1 MKTLL
6 FEQEKGIGI
15 LTINRPESLNALNLN
30 VLKELKQ
37 FINEQIEFGAL
48 QALIIIGSGE
58 KAFVAGADIKEMQAM
73 PAPEIL
79 DFIQLGQE
87 VTLLIEN
94 APFLTLAA
102 VNGFA
107 LGGGLELALACD
119 FIYAAETAKLGLPEV
134 TLGIIPGFGGTQRL
148 SRAIGTRRAK
158 ELILTGKLIEAE
170 EARDIGLVNH
180 VHKPEA
186 LIGACWST
194 AERVV
199 KHSPLAVRQGK
210 SAINNGYA
218 LPLKEALELEKN
230 QFAVCF
236 GSPEREQAMT
246 AFLEK
251 TKRKANA

>member
-37 FINEQIEFGAL
+37 FIIEQDAAL
-48 QALIIIGSGE
+48 RALIITGSGE

-73 PAPEIL
+73 SASKIL
-79 DFIQLGQE
+79 AFIHLGQE
-87 VTLLIEN
+87 VTHLIEN

-119 FIYAAETAKLGLPEV
+119 FIYASETAKLGLPEV

-148 SRAIGTRRAK
+148 CRAVGTRRAK
-158 ELILTGKLIEAE
+158 ELVLTGKPIEAE
-170 EARDIGLVNH
+170 EAREIGLVNH
-180 VHKPEA
+180 VNKPEA
-186 LIGACWST
+186 LIGACWTT
-194 AERVV
+194 AERVA
-199 KHSPLAVRQGK
+199 KHSALAVSQGK
-210 SAINNGYA
+210 SAINHGCS
-218 LPLKEALELEKN
+218 LPLREALELEKN

-236 GSPEREQAMT
+236 ASSEREQAMAT
-246 AFLEK
+246 FLEK